1 MKTVKLYEKGEEVM
15 IRGTIDEV
23 AMDGG
28 DIVYQVKSSDTGKNM
43 GIWFK
48 DDQLLPAPKLEKSTG
63 PIIEG

>member
-28 DIVYQVKSSDTGKNM
+28 RIQKYENR
-43 GIWFK
+43 I
-48 DDQLLPAPKLEKSTG
+48 
-63 PIIEG
+63 